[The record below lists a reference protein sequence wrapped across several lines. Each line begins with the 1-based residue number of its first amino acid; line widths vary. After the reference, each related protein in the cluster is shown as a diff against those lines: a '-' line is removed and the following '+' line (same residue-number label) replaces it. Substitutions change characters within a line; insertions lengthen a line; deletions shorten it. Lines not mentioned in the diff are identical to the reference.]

1 MRTIKTIKGM
11 IISAALLVSVA
22 LFLGTYLATTG
33 IFDRAISRHAE
44 DTSHTL
50 AQATFGAMY
59 EVMRLGWTRE
69 QLEGFI
75 DSLQASVDDTNYS
88 IDIFRGEK
96 VSALYG
102 PVEQAEMDAPILRSF
117 EVASPEYIQDNEH
130 QIRYIY
136 PLLARQE
143 CLACHSN
150 VQSGDVLG
158 VIDVQQDLGPSLQES
173 RQDLIYSLLWIAP
186 LPMLGAMLVAFLLS
200 GRINRSIAVLD
211 RNIEKICKV
220 SDLSE
225 LESPRNELGF
235 EEFGRIFDKF
245 DEMVQKLR
253 GVAVDKDLLEF
264 EIRLLEKFV
273 ITSEVVKDWRE
284 YICYLLIDINHVI
297 DAHVLFSIFKIDDE
311 LFDLEVFW
319 LHPPDEETKQFFE
332 AAIRQR
338 LQENPNF
345 GFLPSLHANHQVA
358 LPDMPVSNLN
368 RDQLE
373 LQTKSLLVDTPK
385 IGGIVGI
392 GVQSEILKDQTRV
405 LVMESVL
412 STLLNVV
419 GSVKAIYKYT
429 KDLEY
434 YATRDPLT
442 NLFNQRMF
450 WEMLNY
456 ETGRADRHD
465 YRFALLIIDM
475 DNFKSINDTYG
486 HAFGDLF
493 LQEFANTLSEALRPG
508 DLFARYG
515 GDEFVM
521 MLSET
526 DTEQAYSIS
535 KRVLERAEAIRMKAP
550 DGSEVKATISI
561 GIAIFPDHATDAKDL
576 FLFADNMMY
585 KAKHQGKNRIG
596 YPNSD
601 DVVEVFRSIGEK
613 SIIISQ
619 AIEQRLITPYY
630 QPIIEA
636 KTGRV
641 SAYEVLSRIHMPDGS
656 IMGAHEFIEIA
667 EKAGLIHKIDYI
679 VMDKSFAMLNE
690 SGYQGKLFLNLSPRA
705 LVLNEFIPE
714 ARRLCSEYNIHPG
727 QIVFEITERDT
738 VKNFS
743 LLEKFVMELKMEGF
757 GLAIDDF
764 GSGFSSFHYLKHF
777 PIDYLKIEGDFV
789 ANMANDA
796 KDRAFVQSI
805 AQLAKD
811 LGIQSLAEFVED
823 ETVLALCI
831 EAGIPLAQGYHI
843 GRPALALLDDSR
855 H

>member
-1 MRTIKTIKGM
+1 MKTIRTLKGL
-11 IISAALLVSVA
+11 ILTTALFVSAAL
-22 LFLGTYLATTG
+22 FFGTYQATTR
-33 IFDRAISRHAE
+33 IFDHAISDSAE
-44 DTSHTL
+44 DMSRTV
-50 AQATFGAMY
+50 AQTTFGAMY
-59 EVMRLGWTRE
+59 EVMRQGWTRA

-75 DSLQASVDDTNYS
+75 ESLQKSVDGSDYS
-88 IDIFRGEK
+88 IDIFRGDK
-96 VSALYG
+96 VTALYG
-102 PVEQAEMDAPILRSF
+102 PIEQATMDEHILRSF
-117 EVASPEYIQDNEH
+117 EAATPEYIPGNYSQV
-130 QIRYIY
+130 RYVY

-143 CLACHSN
+143 CLACHTN
-150 VQSGDVLG
+150 VSIGEVLG
-158 VIDVQQDLGPSLQES
+158 VIDVQQDLGPALGKS
-173 RQDLIYSLLWIAP
+173 RSDLIIALLWIAP
-186 LPMLGAMLVAFLLS
+186 LPMFGAILVAFVLS
-200 GRINRSIAVLD
+200 GRINRSIDALD
-211 RNIEKICKV
+211 QNIEKISKV

-225 LESPRNELGF
+225 ITSPRKSLPFTEF
-235 EEFGRIFDKF
+235 EHIFEKF
-245 DEMVQKLR
+245 DQLVHKLR
-253 GVAVDKDLLEF
+253 DVAVDKDLLEF

-284 YICYLLIDINHVI
+284 YICYLLIDINQVI
-297 DAHVLFSIFKIDDE
+297 DAHILFSIFKIDDE

-319 LHPPDEETKQFFE
+319 LNPPDEQTKTSLE

-338 LQENPNF
+338 LKENAHF
-345 GFLPSLHANHQVA
+345 SFLPSIHANHVVA
-358 LPDMPVSNLN
+358 LPNSSPSSLN
-368 RDQLE
+368 RQTIE
-373 LQTKSLLVDTPK
+373 LQTKSLLVETPK

-450 WEMLNY
+450 WELLGY
-456 ETGRADRHD
+456 EIGRAERHD
-465 YRFALLIIDM
+465 YRFAVLLIDM

-493 LQEFANTLSEALRPG
+493 LQEFANELSGMLRNG

-526 DTEQAYSIS
+526 DAEQAYTLCERILHKAESI
-535 KRVLERAEAIRMKAP
+535 RLNAP
-550 DGSEVKATISI
+550 DGSEVMATISI
-561 GIAIFPDHATDAKDL
+561 GIAVYPDHAQESKDL

-596 YPNSD
+596 FPTND
-601 DVVEVFRSIGEK
+601 DVIEVFRSISEK
-613 SIIISQ
+613 SVLITK
-619 AIEQRLITPYY
+619 AIEQRLVVPYF
-630 QPIIEA
+630 QPILNVDENCIEA
-636 KTGRV
+636 F
-641 SAYEVLSRIHMPDGS
+641 EVLSRIHLPDGS
-656 IMGAHEFIEIA
+656 ILGAHEFIEIA

-679 VMDKSFAMLNE
+679 VMDKAFAKLNE

-714 ARRLCSEYNIHPG
+714 TRRLCAEYDISPEK
-727 QIVFEITERDT
+727 IVFEITERDT

-743 LLEKFVMELKMEGF
+743 LLEKFIHELNMEGF

-777 PIDYLKIEGDFV
+777 PIDYIKIEGDFIV
-789 ANMANDA
+789 NMVKDS
-796 KDRAFVQSI
+796 KDRAFVHSI
-805 AQLAKD
+805 AQLALD
-811 LGIQSLAEFVED
+811 LGIKSLAEHVED
-823 ETVLALCI
+823 HAVLESCK
-831 EAGIPLAQGYHI
+831 EVGIPFAQGYHI
-843 GRPALALLDDSR
+843 GRPMLELITDTP
-855 H
+855 